1 MHAQSLLFKKKKLIV
16 QMSSNKKN
24 KIEFIIHEHK
34 EPLYSVTSASF
45 PATLT

>member
-1 MHAQSLLFKKKKLIV
+1 MHAQSLLFIKKINCPDV
-16 QMSSNKKN
+16 FQQKN